1 LLDQY
6 GEVPVLK
13 SILQGRFMN
22 HPLHPI
28 LTHFPIGFWVGSF
41 LFDLMFFGTGKAIFA
56 TASYYCILF
65 GLIGA
70 AFAVPAGY
78 SDYLEIPANSVPKR
92 IASVHLILNVVVT
105 LFYIANIYSRFKIE
119 NTVPTFITRGEFIL
133 SIFSLLLLGISGYLG
148 GMLIYAYGIGYK
160 PQLRDRKHPEEPD
173 IRRVA

>member
-1 LLDQY
+1 
-6 GEVPVLK
+6 VLK

-41 LFDLMFFGTGKAIFA
+41 LFDLMFFFTAKGLFA
-56 TASYYCILF
+56 AASYYCILF
-65 GLIGA
+65 GLVGA

-92 IASVHLILNVVVT
+92 VASVHLLLNAAIT

-119 NTVPTFITRGEFIL
+119 NAVPSLITRGQFIL

-148 GMLIYAYGIGYK
+148 GTLIYSYGIGYK
-160 PQLRDRKHPEEPD
+160 PQLRDRKPPEQPD